1 MTFLKNTRDRINADY
16 AELVKEFPELLKEPE
31 KLMETLSPEESLALR
46 YLYIAMPVS
55 DMANYDCEVFMDSV
69 KQGVWLWKNLKSVQ
83 ELPDEIYLNY
93 VLLHRVNEEEIRP
106 CRELFGRD
114 IIEKISQGSVE
125 KLGSLSTEEII
136 LETNFWCAEHVTY
149 HCGDDRTL
157 SALAV

>member
-69 KQGVWLWKNLKSVQ
+69 KQGVCTESMKKKSVPAGSCSAVTLLKKSVRAPWKNWEVFPQKKLFWRQISGVQ
-83 ELPDEIYLNY
+83 
-93 VLLHRVNEEEIRP
+93 
-106 CRELFGRD
+106 
-114 IIEKISQGSVE
+114 SM
-125 KLGSLSTEEII
+125 
-136 LETNFWCAEHVTY
+136 
-149 HCGDDRTL
+149 
-157 SALAV
+157 